1 MARVNGDALAGGFG
15 LAAACDVVVAA
26 EEARFGTPEV
36 NVGLWPMMIT
46 AVLLRTMPRRAVLEL
61 MMTGRLIP
69 AAEAQRLGAVSEVVP
84 REGLDAAVDRV
95 VAALAAKS
103 PATLRLGRDAFYAV
117 EDLAFEAALDYL
129 QLGLTG
135 VTLTED
141 AGEGVSAF
149 MEKRSPAWR
158 GR

>member
-1 MARVNGDALAGGFG
+1 M
-15 LAAACDVVVAA
+15 
-26 EEARFGTPEV
+26 
-36 NVGLWPMMIT
+36 
-46 AVLLRTMPRRAVLEL
+46 
-61 MMTGRLIP
+61 
-69 AAEAQRLGAVSEVVP
+69 
-84 REGLDAAVDRV
+84 DRV